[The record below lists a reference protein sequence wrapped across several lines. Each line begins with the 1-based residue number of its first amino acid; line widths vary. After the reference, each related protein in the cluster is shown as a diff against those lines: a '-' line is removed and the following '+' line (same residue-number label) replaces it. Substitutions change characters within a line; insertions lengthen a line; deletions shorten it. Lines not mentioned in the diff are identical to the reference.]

1 MLNKFDIDFLENHT
15 QFYSKLTKED
25 KDIFNSKAIHV
36 MYSKDDSLYFS
47 DKNCNGFITVLS
59 GSLRAFLTSE
69 EGKEITLYRLE
80 KGYSCILS
88 ASCIFKN
95 IQFSINIDALENT
108 EAIVLPSEY
117 LQRFSQNNMSL
128 NQYILDLTQSRF
140 SEVMWIMQD
149 IVFTS
154 FDKIVLPSEY
164 LQRFSQ
170 NNMSL
175 NQYILDLTQ
184 SRFSEVMWIMQDI
197 VFTSFDKRL
206 IKYLESFNE
215 KVIKVTHESIAN
227 DLGTAREVVSRM
239 LKYFEKEGMVKLSRG
254 SITIID
260 LNKNK

>member
-1 MLNKFDIDFLENHT
+1 MLNKFDIDFLEKNT

-25 KDIFNSKAIHV
+25 KDVFNSKAIHIT
-36 MYSKDDSLYFS
+36 YSKDDSLYFS

-59 GSLRAFLTSE
+59 GTLRAFLTSD

-95 IQFSINIDALENT
+95 IQFNINIDALENT

-117 LQRFSQNNMSL
+117 LQRL
-128 NQYILDLTQSRF
+128 
-140 SEVMWIMQD
+140 
-149 IVFTS
+149 
-154 FDKIVLPSEY
+154 
-164 LQRFSQ
+164 SQ

-260 LNKNK
+260 LSKNK

>member
-95 IQFSINIDALENT
+95 IQFNINIDALDHT
-108 EAIVLPSEY
+108 EVIVFPSEY
-117 LQRFSQNNMSL
+117 LQKL
-128 NQYILDLTQSRF
+128 
-140 SEVMWIMQD
+140 
-149 IVFTS
+149 
-154 FDKIVLPSEY
+154 
-164 LQRFSQ
+164 SQ

-206 IKYLESFNE
+206 IKYLESFNK
-215 KVIKVTHESIAN
+215 KVIKVTHENIAN

-260 LNKNK
+260 LSKNK

>member
-25 KDIFNSKAIHV
+25 KDVFNSKAIHV
-36 MYSKDDSLYFS
+36 MYSKDNSLYFS

-59 GSLRAFLTSE
+59 GTLRAFLTSE

-149 IVFTS
+149 IVFS
-154 FDKIVLPSEY
+154 
-164 LQRFSQ
+164 
-170 NNMSL
+170 
-175 NQYILDLTQ
+175 
-184 SRFSEVMWIMQDI
+184 
-197 VFTSFDKRL
+197 SFDKRL

>member
-1 MLNKFDIDFLENHT
+1 MLNKFDIDFLEKNT

-25 KDIFNSKAIHV
+25 KDVFNSKAIHV
-36 MYSKDDSLYFS
+36 NYSKDDSLYSS
-47 DKNCNGFITVLS
+47 DKNCNGFITVLT
-59 GSLRAFLTSE
+59 GTLRAFLTSD

-95 IQFSINIDALENT
+95 IQFNINIDALENT

-117 LQRFSQNNMSL
+117 LQRL
-128 NQYILDLTQSRF
+128 
-140 SEVMWIMQD
+140 
-149 IVFTS
+149 
-154 FDKIVLPSEY
+154 
-164 LQRFSQ
+164 SQ

>member
-149 IVFTS
+149 IVFS
-154 FDKIVLPSEY
+154 
-164 LQRFSQ
+164 
-170 NNMSL
+170 
-175 NQYILDLTQ
+175 
-184 SRFSEVMWIMQDI
+184 
-197 VFTSFDKRL
+197 SFDKRL
-206 IKYLESFNE
+206 IKYLEGFSE
-215 KVIKVTHESIAN
+215 KTIKITHESIAN

-260 LNKNK
+260 LNKEK

>member
-154 FDKIVLPSEY
+154 FDK
-164 LQRFSQ
+164 
-170 NNMSL
+170 
-175 NQYILDLTQ
+175 
-184 SRFSEVMWIMQDI
+184 
-197 VFTSFDKRL
+197 RL
-206 IKYLESFNE
+206 IKYLESFNK
-215 KVIKVTHESIAN
+215 KVIKVTHENIAN

>member
-95 IQFSINIDALENT
+95 IQFSINIDALENS

-117 LQRFSQNNMSL
+117 LQRFSQ
-128 NQYILDLTQSRF
+128 
-140 SEVMWIMQD
+140 
-149 IVFTS
+149 
-154 FDKIVLPSEY
+154 K
-164 LQRFSQ
+164 
-170 NNMSL
+170 NMSL

>member
-1 MLNKFDIDFLENHT
+1 MLNKFDIDFLEKNT

-25 KDIFNSKAIHV
+25 KDLFNSKAIHV
-36 MYSKDDSLYFS
+36 TYSKDDSLYFS

-59 GSLRAFLTSE
+59 GTLRAFLTSD

-95 IQFSINIDALENT
+95 IQFNINIDALDHT
-108 EAIVLPSEY
+108 EVIVFPREY
-117 LQRFSQNNMSL
+117 LQKL
-128 NQYILDLTQSRF
+128 
-140 SEVMWIMQD
+140 
-149 IVFTS
+149 
-154 FDKIVLPSEY
+154 
-164 LQRFSQ
+164 SQ

-206 IKYLESFNE
+206 IKYLESFNK
-215 KVIKVTHESIAN
+215 KVIKVTHENIAN

-260 LNKNK
+260 LSKNK

>member
-1 MLNKFDIDFLENHT
+1 MLNKFDIDFLEKNT

-25 KDIFNSKAIHV
+25 KDLFNSKAIHV
-36 MYSKDDSLYFS
+36 TYSKDDSLYFS

-59 GSLRAFLTSE
+59 GTLRAFLTSD

-88 ASCIFKN
+88 VSCIFKN
-95 IQFSINIDALENT
+95 IQFNINIDALDHT
-108 EAIVLPSEY
+108 EVIVFPSEY
-117 LQRFSQNNMSL
+117 LQKL
-128 NQYILDLTQSRF
+128 
-140 SEVMWIMQD
+140 
-149 IVFTS
+149 
-154 FDKIVLPSEY
+154 
-164 LQRFSQ
+164 SQ

-206 IKYLESFNE
+206 IKYLESFNK
-215 KVIKVTHESIAN
+215 KVIKVTHENIAN

-260 LNKNK
+260 LSKNK

>member
-59 GSLRAFLTSE
+59 GTLRAFLTSE

-108 EAIVLPSEY
+108 EA
-117 LQRFSQNNMSL
+117 
-128 NQYILDLTQSRF
+128 
-140 SEVMWIMQD
+140 
-149 IVFTS
+149 
-154 FDKIVLPSEY
+154 IVLPSEY

-260 LNKNK
+260 LYKNK

>member
-88 ASCIFKN
+88 AACIFKN

-154 FDKIVLPSEY
+154 F
-164 LQRFSQ
+164 
-170 NNMSL
+170 N
-175 NQYILDLTQ
+175 
-184 SRFSEVMWIMQDI
+184 
-197 VFTSFDKRL
+197 KRL

>member
-154 FDKIVLPSEY
+154 FDK
-164 LQRFSQ
+164 
-170 NNMSL
+170 
-175 NQYILDLTQ
+175 
-184 SRFSEVMWIMQDI
+184 
-197 VFTSFDKRL
+197 RL
-206 IKYLESFNE
+206 IKYLESFN
-215 KVIKVTHESIAN
+215 KKIIKVTHENIAN

>member
-15 QFYSKLTKED
+15 QFYCKLTKED

-36 MYSKDDSLYFS
+36 MYSKNDSLYFS

-154 FDKIVLPSEY
+154 FDK
-164 LQRFSQ
+164 
-170 NNMSL
+170 
-175 NQYILDLTQ
+175 
-184 SRFSEVMWIMQDI
+184 
-197 VFTSFDKRL
+197 RL

>member
-47 DKNCNGFITVLS
+47 GKNCNGFITVLS
-59 GSLRAFLTSE
+59 GTLRAFLTSE

-108 EAIVLPSEY
+108 EA
-117 LQRFSQNNMSL
+117 
-128 NQYILDLTQSRF
+128 
-140 SEVMWIMQD
+140 
-149 IVFTS
+149 
-154 FDKIVLPSEY
+154 IVLPSEY

>member
-117 LQRFSQNNMSL
+117 LQRFS
-128 NQYILDLTQSRF
+128 
-140 SEVMWIMQD
+140 
-149 IVFTS
+149 
-154 FDKIVLPSEY
+154 K
-164 LQRFSQ
+164 

>member
-154 FDKIVLPSEY
+154 FDK
-164 LQRFSQ
+164 
-170 NNMSL
+170 
-175 NQYILDLTQ
+175 
-184 SRFSEVMWIMQDI
+184 
-197 VFTSFDKRL
+197 RL
-206 IKYLESFNE
+206 IKYLESFNK

>member
-1 MLNKFDIDFLENHT
+1 MLNKFDIDFLEKNT

-25 KDIFNSKAIHV
+25 KDLFNSKAIHV
-36 MYSKDDSLYFS
+36 TYSKDDSLYFS

-59 GSLRAFLTSE
+59 GTLRAFLTSD

-95 IQFSINIDALENT
+95 IQFNINIDALEHT
-108 EAIVLPSEY
+108 EAIVFPSEY
-117 LQRFSQNNMSL
+117 LQKL
-128 NQYILDLTQSRF
+128 
-140 SEVMWIMQD
+140 
-149 IVFTS
+149 
-154 FDKIVLPSEY
+154 
-164 LQRFSQ
+164 SQ

-206 IKYLESFNE
+206 IKYLESFNK
-215 KVIKVTHESIAN
+215 KVIKVTHENIAN

-239 LKYFEKEGMVKLSRG
+239 LKYVEKEGMVKLSRG

-260 LNKNK
+260 LSKNK

>member
-1 MLNKFDIDFLENHT
+1 MLNKFDIDFLEKNT
-15 QFYSKLTKED
+15 QFYGKLTKED
-25 KDIFNSKAIHV
+25 KDVFNSKAIHV
-36 MYSKDDSLYFS
+36 NYSKDDSLYSS
-47 DKNCNGFITVLS
+47 DKNCNGFITVLT
-59 GSLRAFLTSE
+59 GTLRAFLTSD

-95 IQFSINIDALENT
+95 IQFNINIDALENT

-117 LQRFSQNNMSL
+117 LQRL
-128 NQYILDLTQSRF
+128 
-140 SEVMWIMQD
+140 
-149 IVFTS
+149 
-154 FDKIVLPSEY
+154 
-164 LQRFSQ
+164 SQ

>member
-59 GSLRAFLTSE
+59 GTLRAFLTSE

-108 EAIVLPSEY
+108 EA
-117 LQRFSQNNMSL
+117 
-128 NQYILDLTQSRF
+128 
-140 SEVMWIMQD
+140 
-149 IVFTS
+149 
-154 FDKIVLPSEY
+154 IVLPSEY

>member
-15 QFYSKLTKED
+15 QFYSELTKED

-154 FDKIVLPSEY
+154 FDK
-164 LQRFSQ
+164 
-170 NNMSL
+170 
-175 NQYILDLTQ
+175 
-184 SRFSEVMWIMQDI
+184 
-197 VFTSFDKRL
+197 RL

>member
-1 MLNKFDIDFLENHT
+1 MLNKFDIDFLEKNT

-25 KDIFNSKAIHV
+25 KDLFNSKAIHV
-36 MYSKDDSLYFS
+36 TYSKDDSLYFS

-59 GSLRAFLTSE
+59 GTLRAFLTSD

-80 KGYSCILS
+80 

-95 IQFSINIDALENT
+95 IQFNINIDALEHT
-108 EAIVLPSEY
+108 EAIVFPSEY
-117 LQRFSQNNMSL
+117 LQKL
-128 NQYILDLTQSRF
+128 
-140 SEVMWIMQD
+140 
-149 IVFTS
+149 
-154 FDKIVLPSEY
+154 
-164 LQRFSQ
+164 SQ

-206 IKYLESFNE
+206 IKYLESFNK
-215 KVIKVTHESIAN
+215 KVIKVTHENIAN

-260 LNKNK
+260 LSKNK

>member
-1 MLNKFDIDFLENHT
+1 
-15 QFYSKLTKED
+15 
-25 KDIFNSKAIHV
+25 
-36 MYSKDDSLYFS
+36 
-47 DKNCNGFITVLS
+47 
-59 GSLRAFLTSE
+59 
-69 EGKEITLYRLE
+69 
-80 KGYSCILS
+80 
-88 ASCIFKN
+88 
-95 IQFSINIDALENT
+95 
-108 EAIVLPSEY
+108 
-117 LQRFSQNNMSL
+117 
-128 NQYILDLTQSRF
+128 
-140 SEVMWIMQD
+140 
-149 IVFTS
+149 
-154 FDKIVLPSEY
+154 
-164 LQRFSQ
+164 
-170 NNMSL
+170 MSL

>member
-154 FDKIVLPSEY
+154 FDK
-164 LQRFSQ
+164 
-170 NNMSL
+170 
-175 NQYILDLTQ
+175 
-184 SRFSEVMWIMQDI
+184 
-197 VFTSFDKRL
+197 RL

>member
-47 DKNCNGFITVLS
+47 DKNCNGFITILS

-154 FDKIVLPSEY
+154 F
-164 LQRFSQ
+164 
-170 NNMSL
+170 N
-175 NQYILDLTQ
+175 
-184 SRFSEVMWIMQDI
+184 
-197 VFTSFDKRL
+197 KRL

>member
-1 MLNKFDIDFLENHT
+1 MLNKFDIDFLEKNT
-15 QFYSKLTKED
+15 QFYGKLTKED
-25 KDIFNSKAIHV
+25 KDVFNSKAIHV
-36 MYSKDDSLYFS
+36 NYSKDDSLYSS
-47 DKNCNGFITVLS
+47 DKNCIGFITVLT
-59 GSLRAFLTSE
+59 GTLRAFLTSD

-95 IQFSINIDALENT
+95 IQFNINIDALENT

-117 LQRFSQNNMSL
+117 LQRL
-128 NQYILDLTQSRF
+128 
-140 SEVMWIMQD
+140 
-149 IVFTS
+149 
-154 FDKIVLPSEY
+154 
-164 LQRFSQ
+164 SQ

>member
-15 QFYSKLTKED
+15 QFYCKLTKED

-154 FDKIVLPSEY
+154 FDK
-164 LQRFSQ
+164 
-170 NNMSL
+170 
-175 NQYILDLTQ
+175 
-184 SRFSEVMWIMQDI
+184 
-197 VFTSFDKRL
+197 RL